1 MLGRVTASEVIREA
15 ISGRTKPVLMLCEA
29 DTDGAV
35 EVFCKLSAGC
45 FEGVTSLAR
54 EVVAACLATDLNL
67 PVPTPYLVEIP
78 STLASVVTDP
88 DIAERLGTSS
98 PVGFG
103 SAKVENQFSVWTSG
117 NRVTE
122 SMLPSALGAFVFD
135 AVIDN
140 ADRKPSNPN
149 CLVARDGLRLIDHE
163 LAFPSPSRLL
173 GWRPPWQA
181 GALSW
186 LDRADGH
193 LFCRELKKRNL
204 DFGPLRRLWS
214 TISDDRLLEYQ
225 HAIPPEWDAVH
236 PAVVEALDRVRNA
249 RDNLDGVIAE
259 IRRVLQ

>member
-45 FEGVTSLAR
+45 FEGVTGLAR

-67 PVPTPYLVEIP
+67 PVPTPNLVEIP
-78 STLASVVTDP
+78 WTLASVVTDP
-88 DIAERLGTSS
+88 DIAERLGASS

-117 NRVTE
+117 SRVTDV
-122 SMLPSALGAFVFD
+122 MLPTALGAFVFD

-149 CLVARDGLRLIDHE
+149 CLVARDRLHLIDHE
-163 LAFPSPSRLL
+163 LAFPSTSGLL

-181 GALSW
+181 GALDW
-186 LDRADGH
+186 LDRPDDH
-193 LFCRELKKRNL
+193 LFCRELKNAISTLVPCEGYGPRYRTIGCWNTSTPYRRN
-204 DFGPLRRLWS
+204 GTQP
-214 TISDDRLLEYQ
+214 
-225 HAIPPEWDAVH
+225 
-236 PAVVEALDRVRNA
+236 
-249 RDNLDGVIAE
+249 
-259 IRRVLQ
+259 IRRWWRRWIGFGMQGTIWTA

>member
-1 MLGRVTASEVIREA
+1 MLRRVIADEVIREA
-15 ISGRTKPVLMLCEA
+15 KSGRTKPVLMLCEA
-29 DTDGAV
+29 DADGAV
-35 EVFCKLSAGC
+35 EVFCKLSTGC
-45 FEGVTSLAR
+45 FEGVTNLAR

-78 STLASVVTDP
+78 RTLASIVTDP
-88 DIAERLGTSS
+88 DIAERLGASS

-103 SAKVENQFSVWTSG
+103 SAKVENQFNVWTSG
-117 NRVTE
+117 NRVTDV
-122 SMLPSALGAFVFD
+122 MLPSALGAFVFD

-149 CLVARDGLRLIDHE
+149 CLVARDRLRLIDHE
-163 LAFPSPSRLL
+163 LAFPSTAGLP
-173 GWRPPWQA
+173 GWRPPWQD

-193 LFCRELKKRNL
+193 LFCHELKTRSL
-204 DFGPLRRLWS
+204 DFGPLRQLWS
-214 TISDDRLLEYQ
+214 AISDSRLQEYRQ
-225 HAIPPEWDAVH
+225 AIPPEWEAGH
-236 PAVVEALDRVRNA
+236 PAVEEALDRVGNA

>member
-1 MLGRVTASEVIREA
+1 MPGRVTAVEVIREA
-15 ISGRTKPVLMLCEA
+15 RSGRTKPVLVLCED
-29 DTDGAV
+29 DTDEAT

-45 FEGVTSLAR
+45 FEDVTSLAR
-54 EVVAACLATDLNL
+54 EVVAACLAIDLNL

-78 STLASVVTDP
+78 STLASVVTVP
-88 DIAERLGTSS
+88 DIAERLGASS

-103 SAKVENQFSVWTSG
+103 SANVGNQFSVWTSG
-117 NRVTE
+117 SRVSE

-149 CLVARDGLRLIDHE
+149 CLVAGERLRLIDHE
-163 LAFPSPSRLL
+163 LAFPSTAGLP

-186 LDRADGH
+186 LDRVDGH
-193 LFCRELKKRNL
+193 LFCRDLKVRNL

-214 TISDDRLLEYQ
+214 AISDDRLLAYQ
-225 HAIPPEWDAVH
+225 QAVPPEWDAAH
-236 PAVVEALDRVRNA
+236 AAVQEALERVRNA

-259 IRRVLQ
+259 TRRVLQ

>member
-1 MLGRVTASEVIREA
+1 MLGRVTAGEVIREA
-15 ISGRTKPVLMLCEA
+15 KSGRTRPVLMLCEA

-45 FEGVTSLAR
+45 FEGVRNLAR

-67 PVPTPYLVEIP
+67 PVPTPYVVEIP
-78 STLASVVTDP
+78 TPLASVVTDP
-88 DIAERLGTSS
+88 DIAERLGSS
-98 PVGFG
+98 SSVGFG
-103 SAKVENQFSVWTSG
+103 SAKVANQFNVWTSG

-122 SMLPSALGAFVFD
+122 SMLPSALGTFVFD

-140 ADRKPSNPN
+140 VDRKPSNPN
-149 CLVARDGLRLIDHE
+149 CLANRDRLRLIDHE
-163 LAFPSPSRLL
+163 LAFPSTSGLL
-173 GWRPPWQA
+173 GWQPPWQA

-193 LFCRELKKRNL
+193 LFCRELKARNL

-214 TISDDRLLEYQ
+214 AISDDRLLEYQ
-225 HAIPPEWDAVH
+225 HAIPSEWDAAH
-236 PAVVEALDRVRNA
+236 PAVEEALDRVRNA

-259 IRRVLQ
+259 TRRVLQ

>member
-1 MLGRVTASEVIREA
+1 MLGRVIAGQVIREA
-15 ISGRTKPVLMLCEA
+15 KSGRTKPVLMLCE
-29 DTDGAV
+29 TDSDEAI

-45 FEGVTSLAR
+45 FEGATSLAK
-54 EVVAACLATDLNL
+54 EVVAACLAIDLNL

-78 STLASVVTDP
+78 SALSSVVTDP
-88 DIAERLGTSS
+88 DIAERLGASS

-103 SAKVENQFSVWTSG
+103 SAKVANQFSVWISG
-117 NRVTE
+117 SRVTE
-122 SMLPSALGAFVFD
+122 SMLPSALGTFVFD

-149 CLVARDGLRLIDHE
+149 CLVAGDRLHLIDHE
-163 LAFPSPSRLL
+163 LAFPSTAGLP

-193 LFCRELKKRNL
+193 LFCRDLKTRNL
-204 DFGPLRRLWS
+204 DFGPLRQRWS
-214 TISDDRLLEYQ
+214 AISDDRLLEYRQ
-225 HAIPPEWDAVH
+225 AIPPEWDAAH
-236 PAVVEALDRVRNA
+236 PNA

-259 IRRVLQ
+259 TRRVLQ

>member
-1 MLGRVTASEVIREA
+1 MLGRVTAGEVIREA
-15 ISGRTKPVLMLCEA
+15 KSGRTKPVLMLCEA
-29 DTDGAV
+29 DTNRAV

-67 PVPTPYLVEIP
+67 PAPTPYLVEIP

-88 DIAERLGTSS
+88 DIADRLGASS

-149 CLVARDGLRLIDHE
+149 CLVARDRLRLIDHE
-163 LAFPSPSRLL
+163 LAFPSTSGLL
-173 GWRPPWQA
+173 DWRPPWRA
-181 GALSW
+181 GALDW

-193 LFCRELKKRNL
+193 LFCRELKTRNL

-214 TISDDRLLEYQ
+214 AISDDRLLEYR
-225 HAIPPEWDAVH
+225 HAIPPEWDAAQ
-236 PAVVEALDRVRNA
+236 PAVEEALDRVRNA
-249 RDNLDGVIAE
+249 RENLDGVIAE
-259 IRRVLQ
+259 TRRVLQ

>member
-1 MLGRVTASEVIREA
+1 
-15 ISGRTKPVLMLCEA
+15 MLCEA

-67 PVPTPYLVEIP
+67 PVPTPCLVEIP
-78 STLASVVTDP
+78 WILASVVTNP
-88 DIAERLGTSS
+88 DISERLGASS

-103 SAKVENQFSVWTSG
+103 SAKVGNQFSVWTSG

-149 CLVARDGLRLIDHE
+149 CLVARDRLRLIDHE
-163 LAFPSPSRLL
+163 LAFPSSRGLP
-173 GWRPPWQA
+173 GWQPPWQA

-186 LDRADGH
+186 LDRVDGH
-193 LFCRELKKRNL
+193 LFCRDLKTHSL
-204 DFGPLRRLWS
+204 DFGLLRQRWS
-214 TISDDRLLEYQ
+214 AISDDRLLEYRQ
-225 HAIPPEWDAVH
+225 AIPPEWDAAH
-236 PAVVEALDRVRNA
+236 PAVEEALDRIRNA

-259 IRRVLQ
+259 TRRVLQ